1 MAEKEGADVS
11 SEPKDKVA
19 EADAKTAKSESVEE
33 NAAES
38 PPAVEETD
46 DKKIDPVKKDEFQGR
61 IDKLTRN
68 FRESERTASQLQEEN
83 AKLKKQLADAP
94 REPTK
99 SLADFEFDEDKYR
112 DYLFTEAETR
122 AEKVALKAVEGFQ
135 EQTKTSNAEEDFDRR
150 EKVFADTVKDYDAT
164 VHVYDGSLKISPVM
178 ATEIKESEIGPEMAY
193 FLGKNPDISAEIAK
207 LPERAA
213 IRRMTLLESEL
224 ESEKTKAGK
233 KVSDAPPPPPKI
245 PSGDAA
251 LEKGYS
257 EGISDAEFAKLRR
270 KEIANR

>member
-1 MAEKEGADVS
+1 MAEQEGADVS
-11 SEPKDKVA
+11 SEPEDKVA
-19 EADAKTAKSESVEE
+19 EVDAETTESESVEE

-38 PPAVEETD
+38 PPAVEETN
-46 DKKIDPVKKDEFQGR
+46 DKKIDSVKKDEFQGR
-61 IDKLTRN
+61 IDKLTKN
-68 FRESERTASQLQEEN
+68 FRDSERTATQLQEEVGR
-83 AKLKKQLADAP
+83 LKKELADAP
-94 REPTK
+94 REATK

-135 EQTKTSNAEEDFDRR
+135 DKTRTSNADEDFDRR
-150 EKVFADTVKDYDAT
+150 EKVFAATVKDYDAT
-164 VHVYDGSLKISPVM
+164 VHVYDGSLKISPAM
-178 ATEIKESEIGPEMAY
+178 AAEIKESEIGPEVAY
-193 FLGKNPDISAEIAK
+193 YLGKNPDISAEIAR

-213 IRRMTLLESEL
+213 VRRMTLLESDL
-224 ESEKTKAGK
+224 TSEKTKAGK

-257 EGISDAEFAKLRR
+257 EGMSDAEFAKLRR

>member
-1 MAEKEGADVS
+1 MAKKEGADVS
-11 SEPKDKVA
+11 SESEDKVA
-19 EADAKTAKSESVEE
+19 EVDAETTESESVEE

-46 DKKIDPVKKDEFQGR
+46 DKKIDSGVQTR

-68 FRESERTASQLQEEN
+68 FRESERTATQLQEEVTQ
-83 AKLKKQLADAP
+83 LKKELADAP
-94 REPTK
+94 REATK
-99 SLADFEFDEDKYR
+99 SLSDFEFDEDKYR

-135 EQTKTSNAEEDFDRR
+135 EKARTSSAEEEFDRR
-150 EKVFADTVKDYDAT
+150 EKVFAATVKDYDAT

-178 ATEIKESEIGPEMAY
+178 AAEIKESEIGPEVAY
-193 FLGKNPDISAEIAK
+193 YLGKNPDISAEIAK

-213 IRRMTLLESEL
+213 VRRMTLLETDL
-224 ESEKTKAGK
+224 TSEKRKAAK
-233 KVSDAPPPPPKI
+233 KVSNAPPPPPKI

-257 EGISDAEFAKLRR
+257 EGMSDAAFAKLRR